1 MKVWSKVICF
11 ALCAALILCAV
22 FLPREKKETQSETT
36 RVVRVWNVDTF
47 EGGKGSRTAFL
58 GKVARMTE
66 KNREGVF
73 YMVMSYTLEGAR
85 AAMEEGTYPDILSF
99 GIGLDSAAEY
109 SLPLGFDFCGGRTDE
124 GCLAYPWCAG
134 GYFLFSLDE
143 DFTAQGETAISCGG
157 SNLAQVSAALGGIS
171 GIELP
176 SLEAYTGF
184 LSGKY
189 RYLLGTQRDICRFS
203 SRGVNVSIQ
212 PLLRYND
219 LYQYI
224 SVLSAEKRED
234 CEAFLSV
241 LLSDE
246 VQDSLSSIGMYPV
259 SGGEAEYTASVFS
272 SSESLEQLRSVA
284 RSGEEKNIVKF
295 LKKI

>member
-1 MKVWSKVICF
+1 MKAWKKVLCF
-11 ALCAALILCAV
+11 ALCAALVCIAA
-22 FLPREKKETQSETT
+22 FLPRGKAEAEENAV

-58 GKVARMTE
+58 KKVTRTAE
-66 KNREGVF
+66 KAREGV
-73 YMVMSYTLEGAR
+73 YYLVSSYTAEGAR
-85 AAMEEGTYPDILSF
+85 AAMSEGIFPDLLSF

-109 SLPLGFDFCGGRTDE
+109 SLPLGLSFPGGKTDG
-124 GCLAYPWCAG
+124 GCLAYPWCQG

-143 DFTAQGETAISCGG
+143 DFTVQGETAISCGG
-157 SNLAQVSAALGGIS
+157 SNLVQVAAALAAVS
-171 GIELP
+171 GTEVP
-176 SLEAYTGF
+176 SLEAYSGF

-189 RYLLGTQRDICRFS
+189 RFLLGTQRDVCRFS
-203 SRGVNVSIQ
+203 ARGVNVCVQ
-212 PLLRYND
+212 PLLAYND

-234 CEAFLSV
+234 CEAFIAA
-241 LLSDE
+241 LLSQE
-246 VQDSLSSIGMYPV
+246 TQEQLSSIGMYPV
-259 SGGEAEYTASVFS
+259 TEGEAEYTASVFS
-272 SSESLEQLRSVA
+272 TPESLEQLRGAA